1 MKKTFLLSILV
12 ILSLSLSS
20 IILYDAFLLEVSEEP
35 IGSDIIDPNAPLE
48 PTDPTDPIDEIPEP
62 IVYEFISNETQ
73 YQDQDM
79 TITYEKIRKFNSD
92 VYVVDVKVRNM
103 AVIQS
108 MFAKDTFGKN
118 ISETTS
124 SMARRSGAIV
134 AINGDYYGYRFRG
147 LIIRNGRLY
156 LDTPRSAPD
165 NMSMTLNVNGM
176 MSSVL
181 EGSEPGDNI
190 LKTGVYQSFSFGP
203 VLVEDGEI
211 QSLDSDFALRKNP
224 RTAVGMIEPYHYIF
238 LVVDGRTDQSPGL
251 SIDELAQ
258 TFVDLGA
265 SFAYNLDGGGSSALW
280 FNGKIVNKPTFDGIR
295 FGERTV
301 SDVLT
306 LTPIKEDDND

>member
-1 MKKTFLLSILV
+1 MKKTILLIALV
-12 ILSLSLSS
+12 VLSLSLSS
-20 IILYDAFLLEVSEEP
+20 IILYDAFLLEVVEEP
-35 IGSDIIDPNAPLE
+35 LGNDVINPNIPTN
-48 PTDPTDPIDEIPEP
+48 PTDPNDETPEP

-92 VYVVDVKVRNM
+92 VYVVDVKIRNM

-124 SMARRSGAIV
+124 SMARRSGAV
-134 AINGDYYGYRFRG
+134 LAINGDYYGYRFRG

-165 NMSMTLNVNGM
+165 NMSMTLNINGI

-181 EGSEPGDNI
+181 EGSDTGENI
-190 LKTGVYQSFSFGP
+190 LKTGVYQSYSFGP

-211 QSLDSDFALRKNP
+211 QSLDSEFALRKNP
-224 RTAVGMIEPYHYIF
+224 RTAVGMIEPFHYIF

-258 TFVDLGA
+258 TFIDLGA
-265 SFAYNLDGGGSSALW
+265 TFAYNLDGGGSSALW
-280 FNGKIVNKPTFDGIR
+280 FNGKIVNKPTFDGTR
-295 FGERTV
+295 FGERAV
-301 SDVLT
+301 SDALT
-306 LTPIKEDDND
+306 LIPISEEDND